1 MVLFWQLAGH
11 CRLLLGHAD
20 MAALHYGLLVDPPS
34 LATGGPPSTA
44 AERGAGRRV
53 LRGLFRVADGGT
65 QRGDEDGRGQ
75 AEVRVSLLQVTHDR
89 EQLEWLLGR
98 GLVAQQTYR
107 PVVKE
112 YAALAGEAH
121 RIKGGRRVRRVGHD
135 DGESV
140 VMMQLINASDGC
152 MCTEELGRRQREVEA
167 GKGEADGGQL
177 YREFSVAAA
186 EYPLVAATYRKLVYL
201 APTPSLPEVCLVY

>member
-1 MVLFWQLAGH
+1 
-11 CRLLLGHAD
+11 
-20 MAALHYGLLVDPPS
+20 MAALHYGFLVDPPS
-34 LATGGPPSTA
+34 LATGGPPYVTA
-44 AERGAGRRV
+44 AERGEGRRV

-75 AEVRVSLLQVTHDR
+75 AEMRVSLLQVTHDR

-121 RIKGGRRVRRVGHD
+121 RIKGGRREK
-135 DGESV
+135 ESR
-140 VMMQLINASDGC
+140 S
-152 MCTEELGRRQREVEA
+152 
-167 GKGEADGGQL
+167 
-177 YREFSVAAA
+177 
-186 EYPLVAATYRKLVYL
+186 
-201 APTPSLPEVCLVY
+201 